1 MCSTKIFLAIIFNE
15 IECHVNTFLG
25 LVGGKLPYSPYVH
38 AWFLACLFSLTRPGS
53 DPGGGRLELSSPP
66 ETCESNLFHHDFLQF
81 GKTPDCLL
89 RLHCQ
94 IFLKSP
100 PLNLRTGSAPGQ
112 NTTVFAFTGWIH
124 CIKKLFTFPWK
135 TEFSVK
141 FFTVLNI
148 YFTNQDF
155 WATLRLPWK
164 TELPWKFSLCWNIFY
179 HSGFL
184 SNLRLP
190 WKQSLPWKFSRQG
203 GGHPPN
209 PPPRTPMVTI
219 IW

>member
-112 NTTVFAFTGWIH
+112 NTTVFAFTG
-124 CIKKLFTFPWK
+124 
-135 TEFSVK
+135 
-141 FFTVLNI
+141 
-148 YFTNQDF
+148 
-155 WATLRLPWK
+155 
-164 TELPWKFSLCWNIFY
+164 
-179 HSGFL
+179 
-184 SNLRLP
+184 
-190 WKQSLPWKFSRQG
+190 
-203 GGHPPN
+203 
-209 PPPRTPMVTI
+209 
-219 IW
+219 